1 MNTRRAALVRAG
13 SALAA
18 ALLAPSLRA
27 QPAVLPR
34 AVSLQA
40 ELARALAGRKA
51 LVVMV
56 SLEGCPYCKLV
67 RESYLLPLRAQGQ
80 PVVQVDMAVQLPLV
94 DAKGSASTHA
104 QVVRALGVRVAP
116 TVLFLGLG
124 GVEAAPPLVGVGS
137 VDFYGAYLAERVSA
151 ANRSVAG

>member
-94 DAKGSASTHA
+94 DAKGNASTHD
-104 QVVRALGVRVAP
+104 QVVRALRVRVAP

-124 GVEAAPPLVGVGS
+124 GVEAAPPLVGVAS
-137 VDFYGAYLAERVSA
+137 VDFYGAYLTERVAA
-151 ANRSVAG
+151 ANRSVAA